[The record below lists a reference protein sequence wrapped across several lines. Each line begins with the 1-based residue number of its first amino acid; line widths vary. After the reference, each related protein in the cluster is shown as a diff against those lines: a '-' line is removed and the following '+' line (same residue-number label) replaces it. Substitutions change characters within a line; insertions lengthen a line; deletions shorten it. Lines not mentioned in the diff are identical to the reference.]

1 MAKWVTAMTTSVG
14 SDCMDK
20 IINVA
25 FYVTNKAFNLTVT
38 ILRKFNSY
46 YIENYI
52 ETVLVMKVLSVEGSN

>member
-14 SDCMDK
+14 SDRMDK

>member
-1 MAKWVTAMTTSVG
+1 
-14 SDCMDK
+14 MDK
-20 IINVA
+20 IINLA
-25 FYVTNKAFNLTVT
+25 FHVTNKAFNLTVT